1 MTIYT
6 QKTKRHTIP
15 LSVALVLLLLI
26 LLPAGAMAQNPID
39 ENQQCLT
46 CHSNPDLKIE
56 FSDRTISGHISN
68 GAYLASV
75 HGQEEMTCGGCHPA
89 HEEYPHP
96 VVEAADSRAYTLAL
110 NETCVECHPH
120 QTELVQDS
128 NHAAA
133 LAEGDTNAAVC
144 VDCHGS
150 HDTESL
156 HISRVKIAATC
167 RQCHVDIYEAY
178 SESAHGKALIEEN
191 NVDVPT
197 CVECHG
203 VHSMEDPH
211 TAKFRLFSP
220 NLCGDCHADEG
231 LMGKYDI
238 STDVFETYVA
248 DFHGT
253 TVTLFEKQ
261 APDAATNKAVCYD
274 CHGAHAIRSMGD
286 PAGIAASKANLLVTC
301 QKCHPDATMNF
312 PDSWTSHYPPTFDK
326 QPLVGAVNL
335 FYAIAIPGIIGFMG
349 FFVVTDG
356 ARRLISRGKGHHPET
371 EDNQQEEASE

>member
-1 MTIYT
+1 MIIYT
-6 QKTKRHTIP
+6 QKKKFLKGP
-15 LSVALVLLLLI
+15 LIILFVLLLVMLI
-26 LLPAGAMAQNPID
+26 PAGAMAQTPIE
-39 ENQQCLT
+39 ENQQCIS
-46 CHSNPDLKIE
+46 CHSNPDMQIE
-56 FSDRTISGHISN
+56 FSDGTISGHISN

-75 HGQEEMTCGGCHPA
+75 HGQEGMTCGGCHPG

-96 VVEAADSRAYTLAL
+96 PVNAADTRSYTLEL

-120 QTELVQDS
+120 QAELVQDS
-128 NHAAA
+128 NHALV

-144 VDCHGS
+144 VDCHGA
-150 HDTESL
+150 HDTTSL
-156 HISRVKIAATC
+156 TRIEISATC

-178 SESAHGKALIEEN
+178 NESAHGKALREEN
-191 NVDVPT
+191 NIDVPT
-197 CVECHG
+197 CVDCHG
-203 VHSMEDPH
+203 VHSMENPH
-211 TAKFRLFSP
+211 TARFRLFSP
-220 NLCGDCHADEG
+220 SLCGECHADEG
-231 LMGKYDI
+231 LMSKYDI
-238 STDVFETYVA
+238 STDVFETYVT

-274 CHGAHAIRSMGD
+274 CHGAHAIRSMDD
-286 PAGIAASKANLLVTC
+286 PEGIAASKANLLVTC

-335 FYAIAIPGIIGFMG
+335 FYAIAIPGIVGFMG

-356 ARRLISRGKGHHPET
+356 ARRLISRGKDHHPQS
-371 EDNQQEEASE
+371 EDEQSEEASE